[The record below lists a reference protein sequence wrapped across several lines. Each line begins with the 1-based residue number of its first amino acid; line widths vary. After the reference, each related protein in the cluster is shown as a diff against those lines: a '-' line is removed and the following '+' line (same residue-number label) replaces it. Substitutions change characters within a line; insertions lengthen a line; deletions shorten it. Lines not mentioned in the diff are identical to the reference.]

1 LNEGRTIFPQAPII
15 ALYLAPGMEI
25 PESNRVIIR
34 HSTAVDPSRTLE
46 SALKLLPKTKQV
58 YVVSGVHINDKRLEN
73 LVRREFK
80 KWEGRLEFFYLS
92 DLPMEKILATVSSL
106 PANSIVLLPSLQT
119 DVLGTVFTTREAI
132 RRVSQ
137 ASNAPVFGLVDVGL
151 GYGLV
156 GGYLISYELMGRRAG
171 ELGLEILRSGVQN
184 AAAYP
189 KNIEVRPIPMYDGRQ
204 LKRWGLNASTL
215 PEGSTVINKELTLW
229 DFKYYIIGAVAF
241 CLAETALIIFLVV
254 QRRWKKM
261 AEEGL
266 RQKKEELD
274 QFFSINL
281 DLLCI
286 ANTDGYFLRLNP
298 AWEGILGYS
307 REELMAKR
315 FIEFIHPD
323 DLERTRDAL
332 STLASQQ
339 KVFSF
344 ENRYGCKD
352 GTYRWLQW
360 TSVSA
365 GKLIYAAAR
374 DITERKQAEED
385 LKKSEERFRTLIET
399 MNEGLGVRNENGIW
413 TYVNDQFCWM
423 LGHLPG
429 DIIGHPVKEFLDE
442 VNQKVFGEEIEK
454 QRKGNYSPY
463 EITWTRT
470 DGRKVTTIVSPKP
483 IFNPEGQL
491 KEVFGVF
498 TDITER
504 KRTEE
509 ELKRHQEHLEEL
521 VRERT
526 GDLTAARDVAE
537 SANRAKSEFLSN
549 MSHELRTP
557 LNSILGVAQLME
569 RDARFPHAYRDAL
582 NILSHSGTHLL
593 ELINDVL
600 ELSKVEAGKMASNIT
615 SFDLPSFLGDL
626 EEMIR
631 LRADEKGLNLLF
643 EYKSHV
649 PRYIETDVRKLRQIL
664 INLLGNAIKYTEK
677 GGVTLR
683 VAFKEGMDTVLW
695 VTPSFPGRLEFE
707 VEDTGIGIALE
718 DKERI
723 FEPFVQVNPGRTVRD
738 GTGLGL
744 TLSRAFVELLG
755 GEIIIRS
762 QVGTGS
768 IFVFHLPVKLAEGA
782 TVRAEEG
789 DRRVIHLMPGHPPYR
804 LLVVDDS
811 VENRFVLRRL
821 LEQVGFDVLEAVSGQ
836 EAIDLYKS
844 NQPSL
849 IWMDLRMAGMD
860 GNEAARRIRE
870 AESGR
875 QNQEGKQ
882 IHTPIIA
889 LTAGVMGDERLSSH
903 SEVFDSWVYK
913 PFRETEIFDM
923 LEKHLGVQFVYQPSM
938 VSPIEADKIQGKAAL
953 TPADLS
959 ILSADW
965 LNEFYRALRKGHSTQ
980 LLNLID
986 QIRPEHGELGGT
998 LAGLVRIHRFDKLI
1012 AVTEGALKENANG

>member
-1 LNEGRTIFPQAPII
+1 MEVFESGGISIRNQFYENLDFGRNPDPEHRKKVTELLRQRYSNRQVDLIVTTYAGALKFALNEGRTIFPKAPII

-73 LVRREFK
+73 LVRQEFK

-171 ELGLEILRSGVQN
+171 ELGLEILRSGIQN

-254 QRRWKKM
+254 QRRRKKV
-261 AEEGL
+261 AEESL
-266 RQKKEELD
+266 RQKTAEVD
-274 QFFSINL
+274 QFFNVSL

-298 AWEGILGYS
+298 VWEKVLGYT
-307 REELMAKR
+307 REELMATR
-315 FIEFIHPD
+315 FLDFVHPD
-323 DLERTRDAL
+323 DLDRTWEAL
-332 STLASQQ
+332 SMQASQQ
-339 KVFSF
+339 RAFLL
-344 ENRYGCKD
+344 ENRYRCKD

-360 TSVSA
+360 NSA
-365 GKLIYAAAR
+365 PAPAGSLIYAAAR
-374 DITERKQAEED
+374 DITDRKQAEEE
-385 LKKSEERFRTLIET
+385 LRRHEER
-399 MNEGLGVRNENGIW
+399 
-413 TYVNDQFCWM
+413 
-423 LGHLPG
+423 
-429 DIIGHPVKEFLDE
+429 
-442 VNQKVFGEEIEK
+442 
-454 QRKGNYSPY
+454 
-463 EITWTRT
+463 
-470 DGRKVTTIVSPKP
+470 
-483 IFNPEGQL
+483 
-491 KEVFGVF
+491 
-498 TDITER
+498 
-504 KRTEE
+504 
-509 ELKRHQEHLEEL
+509 LEEL
-521 VRERT
+521 VHERT
-526 GDLTAARDVAE
+526 EELVTARDEAE
-537 SANRAKSEFLSN
+537 AANRAKSEFLAN

-569 RDARFPHAYRDAL
+569 RDAGFPHAYRDTL
-582 NILSHSGTHLL
+582 NVLSRSGAHLL

-600 ELSKVEAGKMASNIT
+600 ELSKVEAGKMRLEIT
-615 SFDLPSFLGDL
+615 GFDLHSFLGDL
-626 EEMIR
+626 EEMMR
-631 LRADEKGLNLLF
+631 LRADEKGLKLLF
-643 EYKSHV
+643 EYE
-649 PRYIETDVRKLRQIL
+649 PPLPQYIETDIRKLRQIL

-677 GGVTLR
+677 GRVALR
-683 VAFKEGMDTVLW
+683 VAFRERMDTTLW
-695 VTPSFPGRLEFE
+695 ATSSSLARLEFE
-707 VEDTGIGIALE
+707 VEDTGIGISPE
-718 DKERI
+718 DEQRI

-744 TLSRAFVELLG
+744 TLSRAFVEQLG
-755 GEIIIRS
+755 GEITLRG
-762 QVGTGS
+762 QLGRGS
-768 IFVFHLPVKLAEGA
+768 IFAFHLPVKLAEA
-782 TVRAEEG
+782 AAVHTEKV
-789 DRRVIHLMPGHPPYR
+789 DRKVIRLMPGHPPYR
-804 LLVVDDS
+804 LLVADDS
-811 VENRFVLRRL
+811 VENRLVLRRL
-821 LEQVGFDVLEAVSGQ
+821 LEQVGFDVLEAASGQ
-836 EAIDLYKS
+836 EAVDSYKS
-844 NQPSL
+844 SQPNL
-849 IWMDLRMAGMD
+849 IWMDLRMPAMD

-875 QNQEGKQ
+875 RNDEGKE

-889 LTAGVMGDERLSSH
+889 LTAGVMKDQNPSSH
-903 SEVFDSWVYK
+903 SEVFDGLVYK

-923 LEKHLGVQFVYQPSM
+923 LEKHLGVQFVYQPSVRSAVDVENVM
-938 VSPIEADKIQGKAAL
+938 DTVAL
-953 TPADLS
+953 TPSDLS

-965 LNEFYRALRKGHSTQ
+965 LNEFYRALKKGHSTQ

-986 QIRPEHGELGGT
+986 QIRPEHDDLGGT
-998 LAGLVRIHRFDKLI
+998 LMGLVRIHRFDKLI
-1012 AVTEGALKENANG
+1012 AVTEGALKENLNG